1 VRTPAHIAAALLA
14 LALAAAGPAAAATT
28 ATPEPS
34 PIILGRTQV
43 ASLVL
48 QLDPALAAAPGKL
61 QVRAS
66 AGELGNPVDAG
77 PGRVRMSYA
86 PPPTKFP
93 QIAVLAVWKETSGPA
108 EVEFIRLPL
117 YGVTKLEA
125 SSRPGAE
132 VRARAGDETYGP
144 AIAGKNGEAVI
155 AVPIAPGTRDVVL
168 LAKVSG
174 ITTERTVEVETPPY
188 NRLGAAAT
196 PSAYPP
202 GFDGVGRLDV
212 FYDAAAVDPAA
223 VHARASAGTLTF
235 EKADGTRLRYRWEL
249 RGPPPPEVTFTVT
262 ADGDAASTATCL
274 ARKAA
279 TEGGLAVRVGARVG
293 FTQSLGAMAGP
304 RAALDGWAT
313 FNPGGVPLGV
323 GLTAGYGAGT
333 EQPFTGVS
341 AAVPLIRADVT
352 LFPVA
357 LRVGFLPLRLGG
369 VSLLAGAGFTTTFT
383 HYQTFVGAAPAEP
396 STDLWR
402 LAPSA
407 LLFAGGTWNLGP
419 GQAFG
424 EVVLSWAGVD
434 DPNFRAHAGG
444 LGFEVGYRF
453 DVLRAR

>member
-1 VRTPAHIAAALLA
+1 MPRHIAPALAA
-14 LALAAAGPAAAATT
+14 LALAAAPPAAAATT
-28 ATPEPS
+28 VTPEPS

-43 ASLVL
+43 VALVL
-48 QLDPALAAAPGKL
+48 QLDPALASAPGRL
-61 QVRAS
+61 RVRAS
-66 AGELGNPVDAG
+66 VGDLGDPVDVG
-77 PGRVRMSYA
+77 SGKVRMSYA

-93 QIAVLAVWKETSGPA
+93 QMALLAVWKETSGPA
-108 EVEFIRLPL
+108 DVEFVRLPL

-155 AVPIAPGTRDVVL
+155 AVPIPPGARDVVL
-168 LAKVSG
+168 LAKVG
-174 ITTERTVEVETPPY
+174 GVTTERTVEVETPPY
-188 NRLGAAAT
+188 NRLGAVVT
-196 PSAYPP
+196 PSALPP

-212 FYDAAAVDPAA
+212 LYDVSGPVDPAA
-223 VHARASAGTLTF
+223 VHAKASAGTLTF
-235 EKADGTRLRYRWEL
+235 EKVDGARLRYRWEL
-249 RGPPPPEVTFTVT
+249 RGAPPAEVTFTV
-262 ADGDAASTATCL
+262 AVDGDAVSSATCS
-274 ARKAA
+274 ARKSA
-279 TEGGLAVRVGARVG
+279 EGGLAVRVGARLG

-323 GLTAGYGAGT
+323 GLTAGYGAGA
-333 EQPFTGVS
+333 EQEITGGS
-341 AAVPLIRADVT
+341 AAVPLTRADVT

-357 LRVGFLPLRLGG
+357 VRVGFLPLRLGG
-369 VSLLAGAGFTTTFT
+369 VSLMAGAGFTTTFT
-383 HYQTFVGAAPAEP
+383 HYQTFVGRVETEP
-396 STDLWR
+396 GVDLWR
-402 LAPSA
+402 MAPSA

-434 DPNFRAHAGG
+434 DPSFRAQTGG

-453 DVLRAR
+453 DVMRAR